1 MRDVLEFI
9 FQDVW
14 HFLGTCILLMLIF
27 SKSYNDDK

>member
-14 HFLGTCILLMLIF
+14 HFLGTCVLLMLIF
-27 SKSYNDDK
+27 SESHSDDK